1 MRRIAALL
9 LALLLCA
16 GCESAARRPADPVPR
31 NSYDPDAFAVSGG
44 YLTYGAGVSH
54 VGVDVSSHQGEI
66 DWQAAA
72 DSGVEFA
79 MIRAG
84 YRGYTEGGLFED
96 ACFAANMDGALAAGL
111 EVGVY
116 FFSQALTE
124 EEALEEADFLLSLID
139 GCPITYPVVF
149 DWERQSAETSRTREA
164 DGAVI
169 TACAAAFCSAVEAAG
184 YLPMVYFSPSKA
196 YGELDLSALTAW
208 PFWLAH
214 YTADYAFT
222 TFRYHFSM
230 WQYTSTG
237 SVPGIRGNVDL
248 DLALTD
254 FSPPQDEAADS
265 AAPEGAPSA
274 SPAPEHPED

>member
-124 EEALEEADFLLSLID
+124 EADFLLSLID
-139 GCPITYPVVF
+139 GYPITYPVVF